1 MFICLSPF
9 SPPPF
14 FFFFLQERLAEFQKK
29 HYLLVAQV
37 QDELAAFL
45 KAHTTLTEED
55 QLTKAEFN
63 ARLEVLKDAMKN
75 FSDPGPV
82 YDCVVFHDGNVWRV
96 AVDTKENGHLGGKR
110 DLCSKTYYQRQH
122 IAASVLLSFVSLS

>member
-1 MFICLSPF
+1 M
-9 SPPPF
+9 
-14 FFFFLQERLAEFQKK
+14 AEFQKK

-55 QLTKAEFN
+55 QRTKADFN

-82 YDCVVFHDGNVWRV
+82 YDCVVFHDGSVWRV
-96 AVDTKENGHLGGKR
+96 AVDAKENG
-110 DLCSKTYYQRQH
+110 DLKGEKLLCLQRGNANIWQH
-122 IAASVLLSFVSLS
+122 PCCFSCFY

>member
-1 MFICLSPF
+1 M
-9 SPPPF
+9 
-14 FFFFLQERLAEFQKK
+14 QERLAEFQKK

-55 QLTKAEFN
+55 QRTKADFN
-63 ARLEVLKDAMKN
+63 ARLEVLKDAMKS

-96 AVDTKENGHLGGKR
+96 AVDAKENGDLEGKEL
-110 DLCSKTYYQRQH
+110 LCLQTCHRQH
-122 IAASVLLSFVSLS
+122 IATSVLLFHVFIENRCLIFHSSDLLKLYT